1 MSNFRHLI
9 SSALSF
15 SNRRIR
21 FRHTGAGRR
30 NTAPKPSENESL
42 VTILQNTYD
51 LTTCLPS
58 TCSSSSLPKNTK
70 AAARVRTTAFSCHA
84 DSILIWKSLQTTPM
98 LPQRGNIGR
107 PRQAGAYIPPLACR
121 HRPSVPD
128 TLYERGTCTT
138 PAALNAGS
146 EFRLLAA
153 VGATA

>member
-58 TCSSSSLPKNTK
+58 TCSSSSLQKNTK
-70 AAARVRTTAFSCHA
+70 AAARVRTTAFSCH
-84 DSILIWKSLQTTPM
+84 
-98 LPQRGNIGR
+98 GR
-107 PRQAGAYIPPLACR
+107 QHFNLEIPSNNTDVAATREHRSATAGGCL
-121 HRPSVPD
+121 H
-128 TLYERGTCTT
+128 
-138 PAALNAGS
+138 PAARVPPPPVSPGH
-146 EFRLLAA
+146 A
-153 VGATA
+153 VRTRDLYDARCA